1 MNMDWGDYNWS
12 MEEKGKEI
20 LVFFELFCGLVI
32 LADIVM
38 CKIIDFLER

>member
-1 MNMDWGDYNWS
+1 MEWGDYNWS

-32 LADIVM
+32 LTDIVM